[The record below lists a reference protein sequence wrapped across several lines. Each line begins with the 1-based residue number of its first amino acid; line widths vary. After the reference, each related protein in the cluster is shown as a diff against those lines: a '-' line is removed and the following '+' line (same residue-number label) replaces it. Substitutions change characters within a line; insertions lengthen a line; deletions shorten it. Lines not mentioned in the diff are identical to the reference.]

1 MKRNNYKYSNNQD
14 VYQRGSNYKKE
25 SKYRGKNT
33 NKIRD
38 INDYFNFIENK
49 SNQTSQNF
57 PNDIGK
63 KSDLNFEDG
72 NNLKFYNVNKKDTK
86 KKIRNGN
93 EEKKDF
99 NESSKEIKNV
109 KKVFISYVQL
119 KEIHNKD
126 DNDIMQFFM
135 KFKDLSKAFNNTKF
149 TKDMID
155 LMVELLVKVSTI
167 NSGPAITT
175 LNQIMVNTSFISLMK
190 KRLEDIDFKQS
201 DYLNFLYNV
210 TVLSDKLIDK
220 FSDDQK
226 RIKYSEL
233 SEYAELLQD
242 LIDNNDINEDNDKE
256 LALKISGKMKEIKDK
271 ERHKK
276 LCK

>member
-1 MKRNNYKYSNNQD
+1 MKRYYYKYSNNQD
-14 VYQRGSNYKKE
+14 YYQRGSNYKRE
-25 SKYRGKNT
+25 LKYKGKNM
-33 NKIRD
+33 NKIKD
-38 INDYFNFIENK
+38 IDDYFNLIETK
-49 SNQTSQNF
+49 SNQTNPNF

-72 NNLKFYNVNKKDTK
+72 NNFKFYNVNKKDTK

-99 NESSKEIKNV
+99 NESSKEIKKV

-119 KEIHNKD
+119 KEIHNKG

-135 KFKDLSKAFNNTKF
+135 KFKDLSEAFKNTKF
-149 TKDMID
+149 TKEMID
-155 LMVELLVKVSTI
+155 LTVELLVKVSTI

-190 KRLEDIDFKQS
+190 KRLEDEDFKQS

-210 TVLSDKLIDK
+210 AVLSDKLLDK
-220 FSDDQK
+220 FSDEQK
-226 RIKYSEL
+226 RIKYNEL

-242 LIDNNDINEDNDKE
+242 LIDND
-256 LALKISGKMKEIKDK
+256 
-271 ERHKK
+271 
-276 LCK
+276 